1 MVPGI
6 SVLILIA
13 SMSVIYP
20 FHVCVCGWV
29 GGGGGGWVGG
39 KGVERNKNTVNNSK
53 ASVSSL

>member
-1 MVPGI
+1 MVPRI

-20 FHVCVCGWV
+20 FHVCVWV
-29 GGGGGGWVGG
+29 GGWGGGWVGG